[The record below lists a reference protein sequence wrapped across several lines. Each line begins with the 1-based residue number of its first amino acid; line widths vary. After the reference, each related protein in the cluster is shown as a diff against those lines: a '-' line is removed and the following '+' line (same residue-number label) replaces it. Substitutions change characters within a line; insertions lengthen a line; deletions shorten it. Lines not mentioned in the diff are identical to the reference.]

1 MTTNHTPAQVEALNA
16 CLEVID
22 AASGI
27 IGRALAHLPA
37 DASLSTVYLCMVAA
51 YPNGLPIQQ
60 GTFNEERDWNTALRQ
75 ARAALNLEP
84 LPAFHG
90 ANVKKV

>member
-1 MTTNHTPAQVEALNA
+1 MNTNLQTKIDAQAQALNA
-16 CLEVID
+16 CREVID
-22 AASGI
+22 AASGT

-60 GTFNEERDWNTALRQ
+60 GTWREEYDWAKAVRM
-75 ARAALNLEP
+75 ARAAL
-84 LPAFHG
+84 A
-90 ANVKKV
+90 